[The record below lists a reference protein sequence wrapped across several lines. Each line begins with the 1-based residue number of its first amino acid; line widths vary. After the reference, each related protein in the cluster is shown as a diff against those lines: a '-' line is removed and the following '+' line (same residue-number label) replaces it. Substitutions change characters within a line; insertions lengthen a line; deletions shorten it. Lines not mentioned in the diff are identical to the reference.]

1 MRQLTALDQQ
11 FLALENSRHVG
22 HVGGLAILDT
32 STAPNGELTLLRL
45 QGLIAERVRL
55 VPPFR
60 WKLARGAVRS
70 RLRLLDR

>member
-11 FLALENSRHVG
+11 FLALEDARHYG
-22 HVGGLAILDT
+22 HVGGLAILDP
-32 STAPNGELTLLRL
+32 SSASRGELTLLDLQSLIEERL
-45 QGLIAERVRL
+45 PL

-60 WKLARGAVRS
+60 WRLAGGAAQP